1 MHVWIRNFSPHKQ
14 GTNHTR
20 IGIQYCTPQGLF
32 EKRRQ
37 LEETEFFEQRL
48 EREKKFQQKI
58 DDLRAQDSDD
68 YNRSKIGL
76 EKSIQELEQ
85 HLEGM
90 MATYQ

>member
-1 MHVWIRNFSPHKQ
+1 MTHS
-14 GTNHTR
+14 
-20 IGIQYCTPQGLF
+20 YSLCTQALF

-37 LEETEFFEQRL
+37 MEETEYMENRL

-58 DDLRAQDSDD
+58 EDLRMQDSDD

-76 EKSIQELEQ
+76 EKSTQELEQ
-85 HLEGM
+85 HLESM